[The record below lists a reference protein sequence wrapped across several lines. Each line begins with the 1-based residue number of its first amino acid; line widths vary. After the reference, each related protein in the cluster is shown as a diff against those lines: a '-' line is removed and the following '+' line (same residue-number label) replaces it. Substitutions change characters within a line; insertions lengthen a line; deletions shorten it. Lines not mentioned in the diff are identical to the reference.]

1 MPGHNPD
8 PASPIPVSPSK
19 PRVRTRHNHSI
30 AEQQVDVV
38 RQQRP
43 SIDGDAGH
51 PGQVPHFEHKSLP
64 ILIIIKNLLFF
75 YSPNNY
81 MVQRP

>member
-1 MPGHNPD
+1 M
-8 PASPIPVSPSK
+8 
-19 PRVRTRHNHSI
+19 
-30 AEQQVDVV
+30 DVV